1 MDSNDSADDSSMA
14 LEDSD
19 DSVLHLCLVTMRL
32 SERAVKFHRCQIE
45 WGKHTLILHHENQ
58 FDRKY

>member
-19 DSVLHLCLVTMRL
+19 DSVLHLCLLTMWL
-32 SERAVKFHRCQIE
+32 SE
-45 WGKHTLILHHENQ
+45 
-58 FDRKY
+58 